1 MKLHLPRKKLWI
13 AALKL
18 QRWPIK
24 WWDEKVEERRNRE
37 KIRKEKIARLYP
49 NKNEPTTYPTD
60 VHDDIL
66 RNSCHY
72 HTYGR
77 DDVTDDA

>member
-1 MKLHLPRKKLWI
+1 MLLCSGFHCRFSRYTMKLHLPRKKLWI

-49 NKNEPTTYPTD
+49 NKK
-60 VHDDIL
+60 
-66 RNSCHY
+66 
-72 HTYGR
+72 
-77 DDVTDDA
+77 